1 MGKFEI
7 REKHFYL
14 DGERFQIISGAI
26 HYFRVVPQYWR
37 DRLEKLKAMGCNT
50 VETYVAW
57 NVHEPKK
64 GEFVFSGMADVAAF
78 VRLAQELGLYVIL
91 RPSPYICA
99 EWEFGGLP
107 AWLLAEDGM
116 RLRVTYEPFLQ
127 HVREYYAVLLPILE
141 PLQITRGGP
150 VILMQVE
157 NEYGSYSNDREYV
170 KALADLMR
178 ESGVDVPLVSS
189 DGGRRECFLG
199 SGVDGVYPTVNGGS
213 HADERF
219 QVLSQYTDGGP
230 LMCMEFWDGWFDSWG
245 SGEHK
250 TGDLE
255 VSAQNLDVLLEKGNL
270 SFYMFH
276 GGTNFG
282 FMNGANYYDV
292 LTPDV
297 TSYDYGAPLSEDG
310 QITEKYRRFQ
320 EIIGRH
326 APIPQ
331 VGFSTKIMRKSYG
344 ALPVNRKVGL
354 FEALSDISEPVTCVY
369 TKSMELLGQN
379 YGYILYHST
388 LETEEE
394 LKSLRLWGANDR
406 AQIFV
411 NREKVLTLYDR
422 ELKTEHEVDAS
433 MKQGTSLDI
442 LMENMGRVNYGPYLE
457 RQRKGIDQGVQ
468 VNFHMHSGWTHYCLP
483 LDNLEKLDFTKGCTD
498 GEPAFY
504 EFVLMVEEPADTFF
518 DFTGFGKGCAFLNG
532 FNLGRFWE
540 IGPQKRL
547 YIPAPLFKKGEN
559 QIILFET
566 EGKAADYITLADE
579 PLLG

>member
-1 MGKFEI
+1 MGRFEI
-7 REKHFYL
+7 REKYFYL
-14 DGERFQIISGAI
+14 DGEPFQIISGAI
-26 HYFRVVPQYWR
+26 HYFRVVPGYWR

-64 GEFVFSGMADVAAF
+64 GQFVFSGMADVAAF
-78 VRLAQELGLYVIL
+78 VKLAQEVGLYVIV

-99 EWEFGGLP
+99 EWDFGGLP
-107 AWLLAEDGM
+107 AWLLKEDGM
-116 RLRVTYEPFLQ
+116 RLRVSYGPFLQ
-127 HVREYYAVLLPILE
+127 HVREYYEVLLPVLK
-141 PLQITRGGP
+141 PLQITQGGP
-150 VILMQVE
+150 VIMMQVE

-170 KALADLMR
+170 KTLADLMR
-178 ESGVDVPLVSS
+178 AGGVDVPLVAS
-189 DGGRRECFLG
+189 DGGGEEYLEG
-199 SGVDGVYPTVNGGS
+199 SRAAGVYPTINCGS
-213 HADERF
+213 HVAEQF
-219 QVLSQYTDGGP
+219 QVLEQYTDGGP
-230 LMCMEFWDGWFDSWG
+230 MMCMEFWDGWFDYWG

-255 VSAQNLDVLLEKGNL
+255 VSVQNLEVLLQKGNL

-282 FMNGANYYDV
+282 FMNGANYYDC

-310 QITEKYRRFQ
+310 QITEKYLRYQ
-320 EIIGRH
+320 EMIGRY
-326 APIPQ
+326 APVPQ
-331 VGFSTKIMRKSYG
+331 VPFTTKIERRRYG
-344 ALPVNRKVGL
+344 ELAVKRKVGL
-354 FEALSDISEPVTCVY
+354 FEALPEISEPVECVY
-369 TKSMELLGQN
+369 TKTMEQLGQN
-379 YGYILYHST
+379 YGYILYHT
-388 LETEEE
+388 VLDTEPK

-406 AQIFV
+406 ALV
-411 NREKVLTLYDR
+411 YLDGEKVLTLYDR
-422 ELKTEHEVDAS
+422 ELFDAHEVDAAAN
-433 MKQGTSLDI
+433 KGASLDI

-457 RQRKGIDQGVQ
+457 RQRKGIEQGVQ

-483 LDNLEKLDFTKGCTD
+483 LDNLKKLDFSKGCAE

-504 EFVLMVEEPADTFF
+504 EFTLMVEEPADTFL

-547 YIPAPLFKKGEN
+547 YIPAPLFKEGEN

-566 EGKAADYITLADE
+566 EGKAADCITLAAE
-579 PLLG
+579 PDLG